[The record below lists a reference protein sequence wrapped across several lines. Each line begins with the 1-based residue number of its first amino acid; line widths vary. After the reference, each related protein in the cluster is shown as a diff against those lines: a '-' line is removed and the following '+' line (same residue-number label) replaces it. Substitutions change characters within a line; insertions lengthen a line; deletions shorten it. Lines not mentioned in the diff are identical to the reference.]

1 MLAYL
6 INYYVFLRDI
16 MTQITE
22 YLEKLKNTPELME
35 FNELMQ
41 LIDSN
46 YIFTAT
52 EFSNGDLVNQAE
64 QNQGSCKL
72 FSFAKLHNLNQQQTL
87 DCFGSYYRQD
97 VLENPNADN
106 HQNIRNFMKY
116 GWDGIKFS
124 GNAISQIS

>member
-16 MTQITE
+16 MTQINE
-22 YLEKLKNTPELME
+22 YLEKLKNTPESME
-35 FNELMQ
+35 FNELME

-64 QNQGSCKL
+64 ENQGSCKL
-72 FSFAKLHNLNQQQTL
+72 FFFAKLHNLNQQQTL

-97 VLENPNADN
+97 VLQNPDADN

-124 GNAISQIS
+124 GNALSAIS

>member
-6 INYYVFLRDI
+6 VNYYVFLWDK
-16 MTQITE
+16 MKQINE
-22 YLEKLKNTPELME
+22 YLEKLKKTPDSME
-35 FNELMQ
+35 FNELME
-41 LIDSN
+41 LIDSL
-46 YIFTAT
+46 YIFTPT

-87 DCFGSYYRQD
+87 ASFGAFYRQD
-97 VLENPNADN
+97 VLENPDADN
-106 HQNIRNFMKY
+106 HQNIRNFIQY

-124 GNAISQIS
+124 GNALSAR

>member
-1 MLAYL
+1 
-6 INYYVFLRDI
+6 
-16 MTQITE
+16 MTQINE
-22 YLEKLKNTPELME
+22 YLEKLKNTPESME
-35 FNELMQ
+35 FNELME

-64 QNQGSCKL
+64 ENQGSCKL
-72 FSFAKLHNLNQQQTL
+72 FFFAKLHNFNQQQTL

-97 VLENPNADN
+97 VLQNPDANN

-124 GNAISQIS
+124 GNALSAIR